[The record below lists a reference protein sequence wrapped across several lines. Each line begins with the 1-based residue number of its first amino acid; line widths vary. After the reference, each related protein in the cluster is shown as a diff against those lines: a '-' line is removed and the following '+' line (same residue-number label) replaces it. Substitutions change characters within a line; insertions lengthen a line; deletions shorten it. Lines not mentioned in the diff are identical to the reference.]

1 MTVNSAMTTKVITTK
16 VEKLHVGRYTFAAIL
31 CFLFASPSIADGGY
45 LRTSAPLDEQRGYC
59 LDVAGFGVNA
69 RPDEPLRLHT
79 CKYGEDNVD
88 QMFKWVDEA
97 SGHVSIPAYDRCL
110 AAGSTQPGADLYVK
124 ECSDSELQAWT
135 FVPNGN
141 LSLRAHPEL
150 CVTVG
155 EERMDAGSDPLVF
168 PGYGWRTSTVDVCRG
183 RGDELQDLRWGRED
197 EQRRGVANALRNGMP
212 DDIANGILAISKDNK
227 DVLART
233 RTLYEGVSYTTY
245 RPSEVETT
253 ADIAYGEN
261 ERHLLDVHVDTRR
274 RGDALQPVVMFF
286 HGGGFVRGN
295 KDGNRNVAEYYA
307 SMGLVGVTATYRLA
321 PEASWPDGANDVGAA
336 ISWVSENIAEYGG
349 NPEQIYVIGKSA
361 GGGHVAT
368 YALRPEVLDN
378 EFPEVAGV
386 ILVSGSY
393 AANAD
398 HPSDSQKAYFG
409 DDLTSWNGK
418 EVLGNITRTSIPI
431 MLTSSEFDLTG
442 LGLNALQLA
451 NEFAAKNEDGTL
463 PRIRQ
468 LPGHNHYSPNMSIGT
483 SDRMLSDEI
492 LDFVLSG
499 ANQ

>member
-1 MTVNSAMTTKVITTK
+1 MTIQIVKSAKAH
-16 VEKLHVGRYTFAAIL
+16 KLHLGRYTLALFVT
-31 CFLFASPSIADGGY
+31 FLFSSHSIADDGY
-45 LRTSAPLDEQRGYC
+45 LRTSAPLDEHRGYC
-59 LDVAGFGVNA
+59 LDVAGFGVDA

-88 QMFKWVDEA
+88 QIFKWVDDA
-97 SGHVSIPAYDRCL
+97 SGHVAIPAYDRCL
-110 AAGSTQPGADLYVK
+110 AAGSTQPGADLFVK
-124 ECSDSELQAWT
+124 ECTDSELQGWT

-141 LSLRAHPEL
+141 LSLRAYPEL

-155 EERMDAGSDPLVF
+155 PERMDAGSEPLVF
-168 PGYGWRTSTVDVCRG
+168 PGYGWRTSTVETCRD
-183 RGDELQDLRWGRED
+183 RGDELQDIRWGRED
-197 EQRRGVANALRNGMP
+197 EQRRGVANALRNGMS
-212 DDIANGILAISKDNK
+212 DDIAVGILEISKNNE

-233 RTLYEGVSYTTY
+233 RVLYEGVSQTY
-245 RPSEVETT
+245 RTTEVKTT
-253 ADIAYGEN
+253 TDIAYGDHQ
-261 ERHLLDVHVDTRR
+261 RHLLDVHVDTRR
-274 RGDALQPVVMFF
+274 RGEKLQPVVMFF

-321 PEASWPDGANDVGAA
+321 PEANWPDGANDVAAA
-336 ISWVSENIAEYGG
+336 ISWVTENIAEYGG
-349 NPEQIYVIGKSA
+349 NPEQVYVIGKSA

-368 YALRPEVLDN
+368 YALRPEVLDG

-393 AANAD
+393 ATSAE
-398 HPSDSQKAYFG
+398 HPTDSHKAYYG
-409 DDLTSWNGK
+409 DDLSSWNGK
-418 EVLGNITRTSIPI
+418 QVLGNISRTSIPI
-431 MLTSSEFDLTG
+431 MLTSSEFDLKG

-451 NEFAAKNEDGTL
+451 NEFASKSEDVTL